1 MATILIFSENRQIA
15 HKLCDSLKK
24 GKYEAKLCSDQNELR
39 LEAQKEPAPL
49 MSMDA
54 AMKWTNCRPLL
65 ETGAELNCPVLFL
78 TGDRKMSGHLKAL
91 YGGRSG
97 VAVMPGCF
105 RALHEH
111 IRPLMGE
118 NSLKRELHV
127 DADTQVATLNGRR
140 IELTAQEMAL
150 LQALMENPDTPVSR
164 ETLLREAWGYQSM
177 GETRTVDVHVQRLR
191 KKMGEDWIETV
202 YKCGYRLRLA

>member
-39 LEAQKEPAPL
+39 LAAQTEAPL
-49 MSMDA
+49 MIMDA
-54 AMKWTNCRPLL
+54 SMKWTSCRPLL

-78 TGDRKMSGHLKAL
+78 TGDGKMSGHLRAL
-91 YGGRSG
+91 YAGRSE
-97 VAVMPGCF
+97 VAVMPACF
-105 RALHEH
+105 KTITGH
-111 IRPLMGE
+111 IRQLMGE
-118 NSLKRELHV
+118 APLRRELHV

-140 IELTAQEMAL
+140 VELTAQEMAL

-164 ETLLREAWGYQSM
+164 ETLLREAWGYQSK